1 MNKIEKQ
8 NLQMFFARVKEITL
22 WQRIFGWAQLKNLS
36 YDAYEEYKSMET
48 ETYQINQKLD
58 VLNSDITKLKAENSS
73 LEKQIVS
80 FEKAGIEYENK
91 ISSSNSKLEDLNSQL
106 NASSNKVS
114 KFESVEEERKLEYER
129 KIAELNQV
137 KENLDNDRKRL
148 SDERVREKQES
159 FEKMK
164 KQWTEH
170 ETLVEQKIKQ
180 LCQTHLV
187 KYVDK
192 VPFRGSPDNAVEI
205 CDEYIIFDAKSPAND
220 DLSNFP
226 KYIKTQT
233 DSVKKYANQE
243 SVRKDIFLVIP
254 SNTIDTIS
262 QLTYNMGDYNVYVI
276 STDSLEPIMLSL
288 KKIEEYEFAEQLSPE
303 ERDNICR
310 VIGKFAHTTKRKI
323 QIDQFFA
330 NQFIELLVKCKS
342 DLPEELLKSVIE
354 FEKAEKLNP
363 PTERRAKQILTQEL
377 IDKNSSINAEASIR
391 EIEIPTTFEDV
402 KKLE

>member
-1 MNKIEKQ
+1 MNNIDKQ
-8 NLQMFFARVKEITL
+8 NLQLFFARVKEITL
-22 WQRIFGWAQLKNLS
+22 WQRIFGWAKLKHLS
-36 YDAYEEYKSMET
+36 YDAYEEFKSLET
-48 ETYQINQKLD
+48 DIYQVNQKLD
-58 VLNSDITKLKAENSS
+58 ELNSTATKLEAENSS
-73 LEKQIVS
+73 LNKQIVS
-80 FEKAGIEYENK
+80 FEKIGIEQENK
-91 ISSSNSKLEDLNSQL
+91 LSNSNSKVEDLNSRV
-106 NASSNKVS
+106 NALTNKIS
-114 KFESVEEERKLEYER
+114 KFESIEEERKLEYER

-137 KENLDNDRKRL
+137 KQNLDNDRKRL
-148 SDERVREKQES
+148 SDERVQEKQDS
-159 FEKMK
+159 FDKMK
-164 KQWTEH
+164 KQWNEH

-180 LCQTHLV
+180 LCQNHLV
-187 KYVDK
+187 KYVEK
-192 VPFRGSPDNAVEI
+192 VPFRGSPDNAIEI
-205 CDEYIIFDAKSPAND
+205 CEEYIIFDAKSPANE

-226 KYIKTQT
+226 KYIKAQT

-262 QLTYNMGDYNVYVI
+262 QLSYNMGDYNVFVI
-276 STDSLEPIMLSL
+276 TTDSLEPIMLSL

-342 DLPEELLKSVIE
+342 DLPEDLLKSVIE

-377 IDKNSSINAEASIR
+377 IDKNNSINAEASIR
-391 EIEIPTTFEDV
+391 EIDIPTTFEDV